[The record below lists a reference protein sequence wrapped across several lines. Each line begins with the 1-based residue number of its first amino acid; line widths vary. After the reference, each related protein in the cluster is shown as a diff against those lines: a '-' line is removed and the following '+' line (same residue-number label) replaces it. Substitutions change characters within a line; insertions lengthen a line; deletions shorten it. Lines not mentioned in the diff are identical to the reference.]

1 MIQKLF
7 LGEYAKSFLAKCV
20 VKHLVSIRDKKWAR
34 GNEFLINEGNVFRKQ
49 ELPAQTIITEKK
61 IKRCTNCHQP
71 LGIISTMLYEI
82 EEKLYC
88 SECYSHMISNNAVE
102 RDHSDLMQA
111 KEA

>member
-1 MIQKLF
+1 MSQVRQKW
-7 LGEYAKSFLAKCV
+7 V
-20 VKHLVSIRDKKWAR
+20 R
-34 GNEFLINEGNVFRKQ
+34 GCQFLINEENVFRKQ
-49 ELPAQTIITEKK
+49 REPAQEINKK
-61 IKRCTNCHQP
+61 IRRCTGCHQP

-88 SECYSHMISNNAVE
+88 SECYSRMISNKAIE